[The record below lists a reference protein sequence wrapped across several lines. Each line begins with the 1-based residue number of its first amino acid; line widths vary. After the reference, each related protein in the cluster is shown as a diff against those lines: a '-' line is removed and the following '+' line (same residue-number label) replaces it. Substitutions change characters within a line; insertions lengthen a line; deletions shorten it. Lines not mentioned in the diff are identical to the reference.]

1 MVGGSDGIINAWD
14 LKSRTIKKSYKVFLI
29 NHIPSLINFIFL
41 ESLHLIKQ
49 YCYIAHLYDTFL
61 QDHKG
66 PVSCVRF
73 NANDSHI
80 ASGSEAGEI
89 IVYNVVT
96 GQGCRPMTAPKVQV
110 CILIQFLFSER
121 S

>member
-1 MVGGSDGIINAWD
+1 MDM
-14 LKSRTIKKSYKVFLI
+14 KLI
-29 NHIPSLINFIFL
+29 NVICIIV
-41 ESLHLIKQ
+41 
-49 YCYIAHLYDTFL
+49 L

-66 PVSCVRF
+66 PVSCVLF

-80 ASGSEAGEI
+80 ASGSESGEI

-110 CILIQFLFSER
+110 CIAQYSH
-121 S
+121 

>member
-1 MVGGSDGIINAWD
+1 M
-14 LKSRTIKKSYKVFLI
+14 LIK
-29 NHIPSLINFIFL
+29 
-41 ESLHLIKQ
+41 SLHLIK
-49 YCYIAHLYDTFL
+49 CYRYHYYFDHLYDPVL

-80 ASGSEAGEI
+80 ASGSESGEI

-110 CILIQFLFSER
+110 CILIEFLFSER